1 MLALSEKDGEIAFQ
15 VRVKPRASRDE
26 IEGVRDG
33 GLVVRLTAPPVEGE
47 ANDAL
52 VRLLAARLH
61 LPKSAVRILSG
72 ERGRLKRIGVR
83 GVAAGDVQA
92 LATEGRAP

>member
-1 MLALSEKDGEIAFQ
+1 MLAISEKAGELVFS
-15 VRVKPRASRDE
+15 VRVKPRAGRDA
-26 IEGVRDG
+26 IEGVREG
-33 GLVVRLTAPPVEGE
+33 ALVVRLTAPPVEGQ

-52 VRLLAARLH
+52 VRLLAERLH

-83 GVAAGDVQA
+83 GVAAVELEA
-92 LATEGRAP
+92 LAPK